1 MSGFQQRFNTLLQET
16 SLSLY
21 SRGKRTLWFLS
32 QFALVSLMAFTPA
45 MTVFAA
51 TPTQE
56 FQTSVGGPTGNGPSI
71 ANQSVTMR
79 TNTDNPTGTTFAA
92 ATNPVTVTLSLSNFQ
107 HSVSTSTISTGRAMD
122 FGMSP
127 SGSVYTGA
135 AIYQTLS
142 GIGSPTD
149 SMFSSLPSTIGQGIS
164 TTNNGAIQIHV
175 SSLPLK
181 NAGIATNT
189 RNYYGDLTISF
200 SRPLT
205 NPTLHISGLGGTYS
219 VLGITT
225 ELDLDTTANPS
236 VTLSKISGTS
246 NFTVNNTQILNT
258 AINPSASCASSVGAC
273 GSVLA
278 KGNSIS
284 SLTFKVY
291 LRGDGGESAWGDTT
305 AIAGDSF
312 YFAGVSV
319 LDQYDYSDAPATYG
333 TPLHAL
339 GANLY
344 LGATTP
350 DSETA
355 AKPGTTATLD
365 DTTGTD
371 DEDAIASF
379 PILSTSMNTYSLSNI
394 PITNTTG
401 GAATLYGWIDVNRNS
416 RFDGNEV
423 ATATVASG
431 ATSANLN
438 WSGLTGV
445 TAGASYVRLRLT
457 TQTLANTNSG
467 TLTLL
472 DTRSTATASDGEVE
486 DYALT
491 ISTLGTS
498 CSAVPVTTLGNA
510 SVTASNEYILTPD
523 LTNQSGFIWS
533 NDKIDLNQAFD
544 IQLGVY
550 LGSNVGTD
558 ATTGLDK
565 GADGVSFILQNDSRG
580 TAAQGYTGG
589 FMGVDGDINLA
600 DCCGMTDK
608 AVTPSV
614 TVEFDTFDNTF
625 MGFTG
630 DIAKDHTAIY
640 LNGDIAL
647 PDPANTLLAATQVGV
662 SGEIEDGKYHLTRY
676 VWNPTTK
683 NLTYYFD
690 GTQIA
695 SVTYDLIPYFG
706 SSYVRFGFAGATGS
720 SKNLQKVCWITPP
733 TMSSPS
739 PLDYSDAPVTYG
751 VPSHTI
757 VSGIKLGATAPD
769 SEIAAK
775 PNVAADGDDTTGT
788 DDEDAIASFPTLTS
802 GVTAYSLSNIPVTNT
817 TGSAATL
824 YGWIDVNLNG
834 RFDGN
839 EVATAAVASGATTA
853 NLSWSSL
860 TVATAG
866 SSYVRLRLTTQALT
880 NTNSG
885 TLTNLDTRSDGAAS
899 DGEVEDYA
907 LTIAAAQS
915 YPTNDATVLYCPA
928 VTTDTGYTDYRIAWT
943 YNSPVNTL
951 LPDHTGGNWPNG
963 QFDQT
968 VIASA
973 PAQTIGSGMGY
984 TFDADKQ
991 TVIHL
996 SNVDKSDAQS
1006 AFSGGDYIEYQF
1018 TTQASMNAAQ
1028 LFNGFAFA
1036 SHDYTQSYKIALLFS
1051 EDNFATATTLLSDY
1065 AISPASGG
1073 YQWID
1078 KATNGPLYLKPS
1090 TTYKFRILFYGA
1102 SNASAVYWDDFHV
1115 SMGLCQD
1122 FSDAPIVNYGST
1134 SHNLP
1139 RTTTY
1144 YLGSAKP
1151 DAESGVR
1158 DGGDAGLNADGD
1170 DTGGSTPDDEDGVTL
1185 PTFTQGSA
1193 VTMTATVAGTGG
1205 YLQGWID
1212 WNGNSVFDAAEKIAV
1227 DLTDGGVTD
1236 TNPAAGIIG
1245 WTVNVPADA
1254 VTTPTFARFRWSTTA
1269 GLDATTAASDG
1280 EIEDYAVTILP
1291 TSYDYG
1297 DAPADLSAIDVSMAP
1312 AYPTLIADNGARHIL
1327 NGTTFLGAAVT
1338 AEAEGKPTVAADG
1351 DSDDGVTFPTLGT
1364 KAALLVGKS
1373 NSMTVTASTTGFLN
1387 VWIDINQDGDWD
1399 DAGER
1404 LFTNQALSAGANSL
1418 SYTPAITTPHGDTY
1432 LRFRFTSASV
1442 ASPLPTGNLPDGE
1455 VEDYRVAIVAPEPGV
1470 CSSGLIKGGFEGLS
1484 VESPVGLLVGNGLYG
1499 VYQENVVPGWAFI
1512 ASDPG
1517 ATTAEANAGTAFDAR
1532 NAIELWKSGF
1542 DGVPSYEGNQHAEIN
1557 AYVYGNLY
1565 QDLQTTP
1572 GTVIN
1577 YQFAHR
1583 GRSGVDTIDV
1593 LLGAPGATSSVTGGS
1608 GFTTGNTAW
1617 KVYTGSYT
1625 VPAGQYI
1632 TRFSFQALSSAGGVP
1647 SYGNFIDAIEFGFLC
1662 NDDYSDAPITGT
1674 SPNGSGTNNYGE
1686 AKHTVV
1692 NNYQLGAA
1700 IDEDTT
1706 SIANADASGDGS
1718 DDDGV
1723 TLPALTQGATATI
1736 TATVT
1741 GTGGYLQGWI
1751 DWNGDGTFDAGEQVA
1766 TNIQDNL
1773 VGDTNNT
1780 AGTITFTINVPANA
1794 VTTPT
1799 FARFRWSTTLGLNS
1813 TAAAPDGEVEDY
1825 ALTILTPVQMDYGD
1839 APSDL
1844 SSTDPA
1850 LINIYNVLDADGAA
1864 KHTINPAVHMGAS
1877 IDAETDGQ
1885 PNAAANG
1892 DGSDDDGVTFPT
1904 FPDGKSV
1911 LYVEQA
1917 NTLTVNVSTAGYL
1930 NAWIDWNENG
1940 VWDASDKIAS
1950 DKAVVAGNNTL
1961 TITLPNTTTQ
1971 GSKYARFR
1979 FCTTAGQCSS
1989 ASGLASD
1996 GEVEDYKID
2005 YVTLPYNGSCSALL
2019 NGDFEQGVTT
2029 NDYAWYDENTIPYWG
2044 TTPDMPSSNTFAE
2057 RNSIEIWRNGFLST
2071 PSKSGDFLAEINAHV
2086 SGTLYQDVA
2095 LTPGTTVSW
2104 SLWHR
2109 GRDGVDSMNVLIG
2122 TPDDVQQRL
2131 ASTEQKLISD
2141 DNTQWVFYSGTYQI
2155 PAGQYVTRFGFHSA
2169 ATTGGNVVA
2178 GNLVDNIELGVTCR
2192 DYGDAP
2198 AQYPTNNANNGA
2210 YHQLYDTQA
2219 LYIGSPPDKELEGMP
2234 GNTASGDDTSGSD
2247 DEDGVST
2254 LPTLTTND
2262 SSYSLSVKVTN
2273 TSTQIANLV
2282 GWIDFNR
2289 NDSFDSNEAATTT
2302 VPAGTSNSNVTLSWT
2317 GLSGGVVGDSY
2328 LRLRLTTDAK
2338 VATGNASTSL
2348 PSGVAGDGEIEDY
2361 LINITPGGFAV
2372 SGRVF
2377 NDANVNTLDNTE
2389 QGIKAVTVVLQDVA
2403 AGTCLSTKTGAD
2415 GSYTFSSVQPAA
2427 ANNYVLYEA
2436 ANEKTATPD
2445 ACPPAANDP
2454 NGYLST
2460 TPNSLTVTVSN
2471 ADVTGQNFGDT
2482 KKPTLTLD
2490 NETVI
2495 LPNTSVVYPH
2505 IFRSTADG
2513 SVAFNLVNEIA
2524 EPAGSNWG
2532 STLYLDAN
2540 CNAKLDSSDTPVT
2553 APLSV
2558 SGTEKTCLL
2567 VKVIAPA
2574 NVSAGASHS
2583 IQVQSTFTFGDGTVV
2598 TATDVQTRTDLTR
2611 VASGSATSPL
2621 SGAGKLS
2628 LEKSVWNT
2636 TRNIDGAV
2644 ALPGET
2650 LRYTIHYENIGDGTL
2665 DELAVHDSVPAFTT
2679 LVGGSLQCVST
2690 PTELSACSPSS
2701 SAGSLDWSFTGK
2713 LQAGSQGAVAYDVMV
2728 E

>member
-122 FGMSP
+122 FGMST

-205 NPTLHISGLGGTYS
+205 NPTLHISGLGGAYG

-258 AINPSASCASSVGAC
+258 ATNPSASCASSVGAC

-312 YFAGVSV
+312 YFAGASV

-472 DTRSTATASDGEVE
+472 DTRSTAT
-486 DYALT
+486 
-491 ISTLGTS
+491 
-498 CSAVPVTTLGNA
+498 
-510 SVTASNEYILTPD
+510 
-523 LTNQSGFIWS
+523 
-533 NDKIDLNQAFD
+533 
-544 IQLGVY
+544 
-550 LGSNVGTD
+550 
-558 ATTGLDK
+558 
-565 GADGVSFILQNDSRG
+565 
-580 TAAQGYTGG
+580 
-589 FMGVDGDINLA
+589 
-600 DCCGMTDK
+600 
-608 AVTPSV
+608 
-614 TVEFDTFDNTF
+614 
-625 MGFTG
+625 
-630 DIAKDHTAIY
+630 
-640 LNGDIAL
+640 
-647 PDPANTLLAATQVGV
+647 
-662 SGEIEDGKYHLTRY
+662 
-676 VWNPTTK
+676 
-683 NLTYYFD
+683 
-690 GTQIA
+690 
-695 SVTYDLIPYFG
+695 
-706 SSYVRFGFAGATGS
+706 
-720 SKNLQKVCWITPP
+720 
-733 TMSSPS
+733 
-739 PLDYSDAPVTYG
+739 
-751 VPSHTI
+751 
-757 VSGIKLGATAPD
+757 
-769 SEIAAK
+769 
-775 PNVAADGDDTTGT
+775 
-788 DDEDAIASFPTLTS
+788 
-802 GVTAYSLSNIPVTNT
+802 
-817 TGSAATL
+817 
-824 YGWIDVNLNG
+824 
-834 RFDGN
+834 
-839 EVATAAVASGATTA
+839 
-853 NLSWSSL
+853 
-860 TVATAG
+860 
-866 SSYVRLRLTTQALT
+866 
-880 NTNSG
+880 
-885 TLTNLDTRSDGAAS
+885 AS

-1078 KATNGPLYLKPS
+1078 KATNEPLYLKPS

-1212 WNGNSVFDAAEKIAV
+1212 WNGNGVFDTAEKIAV
-1227 DLTDGGVTD
+1227 DLTDGGATD

-1297 DAPADLSAIDVSMAP
+1297 DAP
-1312 AYPTLIADNGARHIL
+1312 
-1327 NGTTFLGAAVT
+1327 
-1338 AEAEGKPTVAADG
+1338 
-1351 DSDDGVTFPTLGT
+1351 
-1364 KAALLVGKS
+1364 
-1373 NSMTVTASTTGFLN
+1373 
-1387 VWIDINQDGDWD
+1387 
-1399 DAGER
+1399 
-1404 LFTNQALSAGANSL
+1404 
-1418 SYTPAITTPHGDTY
+1418 
-1432 LRFRFTSASV
+1432 
-1442 ASPLPTGNLPDGE
+1442 
-1455 VEDYRVAIVAPEPGV
+1455 
-1470 CSSGLIKGGFEGLS
+1470 
-1484 VESPVGLLVGNGLYG
+1484 
-1499 VYQENVVPGWAFI
+1499 
-1512 ASDPG
+1512 
-1517 ATTAEANAGTAFDAR
+1517 
-1532 NAIELWKSGF
+1532 
-1542 DGVPSYEGNQHAEIN
+1542 
-1557 AYVYGNLY
+1557 
-1565 QDLQTTP
+1565 
-1572 GTVIN
+1572 
-1577 YQFAHR
+1577 
-1583 GRSGVDTIDV
+1583 
-1593 LLGAPGATSSVTGGS
+1593 
-1608 GFTTGNTAW
+1608 
-1617 KVYTGSYT
+1617 
-1625 VPAGQYI
+1625 
-1632 TRFSFQALSSAGGVP
+1632 
-1647 SYGNFIDAIEFGFLC
+1647 
-1662 NDDYSDAPITGT
+1662 
-1674 SPNGSGTNNYGE
+1674 
-1686 AKHTVV
+1686 
-1692 NNYQLGAA
+1692 
-1700 IDEDTT
+1700 
-1706 SIANADASGDGS
+1706 
-1718 DDDGV
+1718 
-1723 TLPALTQGATATI
+1723 
-1736 TATVT
+1736 
-1741 GTGGYLQGWI
+1741 
-1751 DWNGDGTFDAGEQVA
+1751 
-1766 TNIQDNL
+1766 
-1773 VGDTNNT
+1773 
-1780 AGTITFTINVPANA
+1780 
-1794 VTTPT
+1794 
-1799 FARFRWSTTLGLNS
+1799 
-1813 TAAAPDGEVEDY
+1813 
-1825 ALTILTPVQMDYGD
+1825 
-1839 APSDL
+1839 SDL

-1885 PNAAANG
+1885 PNAAASG

-1940 VWDASDKIAS
+1940 VWDASDNIAS

-2254 LPTLTTND
+2254 LPTLTSND

-2389 QGIKAVTVVLQDVA
+2389 QGIKAVTIVLQDVA

-2471 ADVTGQNFGDT
+2471 ADVTGQNFGDI
-2482 KKPTLTLD
+2482 KNPTLTLD

-2524 EPAGSNWG
+2524 EPAGSSWG

-2540 CNAKLDSSDTPVT
+2540 CNAKLDSSDTPIT

-2558 SGTEKTCLL
+2558 SGTAKTCLL

-2598 TATDVQTRTDLTR
+2598 TAADVQTRTDLTR
-2611 VASGSATSPL
+2611 VSSGSATSPL
-2621 SGAGKLS
+2621 SGEGKLS